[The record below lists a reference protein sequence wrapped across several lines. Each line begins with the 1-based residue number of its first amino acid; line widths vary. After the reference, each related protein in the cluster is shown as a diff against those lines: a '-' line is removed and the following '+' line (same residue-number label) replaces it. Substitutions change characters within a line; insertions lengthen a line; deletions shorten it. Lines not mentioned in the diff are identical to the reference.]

1 MSSSVDR
8 DTEARPAELEVRQLI
23 ERWVAAVQAGDLDH
37 VLAHHTDD
45 VVMFDV
51 PPPEE
56 GARGLDAYAAT
67 WPPFFEWIRSG
78 ARFELVEL
86 TVVTGDD
93 VGYAWALLRCGK
105 DEELRARPDR
115 RLRISFG
122 LRRGQEAWEIA
133 HEHHSFTDTD

>member
-8 DTEARPAELEVRQLI
+8 DIEARPAELEVRQLI
-23 ERWVAAVQAGDLDH
+23 ERWVAAVQAGDLDQ

-93 VGYAWALLRCGK
+93 VGYACALLQCGK
-105 DEELRARPDR
+105 DEQLRARPDR

-122 LRRGQEAWEIA
+122 VRRGQEAWEIA